1 MRPIS
6 KQTIDD
12 IISLLDQGH
21 TLSQVHS
28 QTGVHTSTISRLRK
42 KLMPDCPKS
51 KGGRPRKLCPTAVRH
66 AQRIIGTGEADTAV
80 DVSKILRETVE
91 EDFSTQTVRHALKRD
106 GMKAVVKK
114 KRPLLTKCHMR
125 ERLDFALAHKDDT
138 VEDHMRVIWSDETK
152 VNRIGSDGRKWVWK
166 KEKEN
171 LNPRLVQPTV
181 KHGGGSV
188 MVWGCFGWDG
198 VGTACRIHGKMDAD
212 LYTSILEDELQLSLQ
227 EWGKT
232 ADDIIF
238 QQDNDPKH
246 TSKKAKNWFQSHEMR
261 VMVWPPQSP
270 DLNPIEHLWGYLK
283 HKLAAY
289 PKPPGGVEELWEHI
303 QVEWEA
309 IPVEECRKLIR
320 SMPDRIQAVIKAK
333 GGYTK
338 Y

>member
-1 MRPIS
+1 
-6 KQTIDD
+6 
-12 IISLLDQGH
+12 
-21 TLSQVHS
+21 
-28 QTGVHTSTISRLRK
+28 
-42 KLMPDCPKS
+42 MPDCPKS

-66 AQRIIGTGEADTAV
+66 AQCIIGTGEADTAV

-91 EDFSTQTVRHALKRD
+91 EDFSTQTVRRALKRD

-114 KRPLLTKCHMR
+114 KGPLLTKRHMH

-138 VEDHMRVIWSDETK
+138 VEDHMHVIWSDETK

-261 VMVWPPQSP
+261 VMVWPSQSP

-283 HKLAAY
+283 RKLAAY
-289 PKPPGGVEELWEHI
+289 PKPPGGVEELWERI

>member
-1 MRPIS
+1 
-6 KQTIDD
+6 
-12 IISLLDQGH
+12 
-21 TLSQVHS
+21 
-28 QTGVHTSTISRLRK
+28 
-42 KLMPDCPKS
+42 
-51 KGGRPRKLCPTAVRH
+51 
-66 AQRIIGTGEADTAV
+66 
-80 DVSKILRETVE
+80 
-91 EDFSTQTVRHALKRD
+91 
-106 GMKAVVKK
+106 
-114 KRPLLTKCHMR
+114 
-125 ERLDFALAHKDDT
+125 
-138 VEDHMRVIWSDETK
+138 MRVIWSDETK

-232 ADDIIF
+232 ADNIIF

-283 HKLAAY
+283 RKLAAY
-289 PKPPGGVEELWEHI
+289 PKPPGGVEELWERI

>member
-21 TLSQVHS
+21 TLSQIHS
-28 QTGVHTSTISRLRK
+28 QTGVHTSTISCLCK

-51 KGGRPRKLCPTAVRH
+51 KGGRPRKLCPTAVCH
-66 AQRIIGTGEADTAV
+66 AQCIIGTGEADTAV

-91 EDFSTQTVRHALKRD
+91 EDFSTQTVRRALKRD

-114 KRPLLTKCHMR
+114 KRPLLTKRHMR
-125 ERLDFALAHKDDT
+125 KRLDFALAHKDDT

-232 ADDIIF
+232 TDDIIF
-238 QQDNDPKH
+238 
-246 TSKKAKNWFQSHEMR
+246 
-261 VMVWPPQSP
+261 
-270 DLNPIEHLWGYLK
+270 
-283 HKLAAY
+283 
-289 PKPPGGVEELWEHI
+289 
-303 QVEWEA
+303 
-309 IPVEECRKLIR
+309 
-320 SMPDRIQAVIKAK
+320 
-333 GGYTK
+333 
-338 Y
+338 